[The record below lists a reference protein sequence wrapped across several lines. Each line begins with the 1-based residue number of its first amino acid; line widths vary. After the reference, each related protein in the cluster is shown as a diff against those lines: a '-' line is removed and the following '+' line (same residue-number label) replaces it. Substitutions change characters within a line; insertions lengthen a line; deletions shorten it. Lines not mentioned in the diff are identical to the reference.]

1 MFSQGT
7 MTPMSTTFQLKMVES
22 KLSWPWTSASYALLS
37 PNGRMTQTW
46 RTTAVD
52 FGILPYEYFWTLEV
66 AGLVVVASQHN
77 THNVLAN
84 IVHITLHCGL
94 TNDHPPTLTGNL
106 KGAEAGKSLALFHQL
121 STNKHQPM
129 DNMNQP
135 TESRQFYHQPMDFFF
150 PQKNCGFMVHQ
161 HPTVEVALKQR
172 AQVPN
177 HQHNAVVLGLIR
189 IFTSIE
195 GLGLPREI

>member
-7 MTPMSTTFQLKMVES
+7 MTPMSTTFQVKMVES

-135 TESRQFYHQPMDFFF
+135 TESRQFYHQPMDFFSHKKIVDSWYISIRPWRSLWNNELRF
-150 PQKNCGFMVHQ
+150 QTINTMPLYLGWLGSS
-161 HPTVEVALKQR
+161 PALR
-172 AQVPN
+172 A
-177 HQHNAVVLGLIR
+177 
-189 IFTSIE
+189 
-195 GLGLPREI
+195 